1 MASHVSKAREGG
13 VCGLSCHRRTIFTR
27 LLVCLALGLLIPE
40 PESFVSAPG
49 QQRLRGSRSHR
60 QAEGLSKEESEA
72 ALRARIAELEARMS
86 QRVAEQEP
94 GSSSYNQDMYAS
106 EAELMLRDMYNKVV
120 EELRPDLDNVIDARF
135 GKLGEKEYAWKMGDV
150 RSDEN
155 IVRYKR
161 KYEAMGQAISI
172 QEAYMKAFN
181 KAVKVAK
188 KSQAVQDLVEV
199 WKNGKGSWTRKQIR
213 AEADRIIAGD
223 EGYAQL
229 FFKDMLPE
237 VMLDPVQET
246 LSGIASTAL
255 FLVAT
260 FLCLLCLNPPIPSSG
275 E

>member
-1 MASHVSKAREGG
+1 MAPHVSKAREG
-13 VCGLSCHRRTIFTR
+13 VCGLACHRRTIFTR
-27 LLVCLALGLLIPE
+27 LLACLALGLLIPE

-60 QAEGLSKEESEA
+60 QAEGQSKEESEA
-72 ALRARIAELEARMS
+72 ALRARIAELEKRMS

-94 GSSSYNQDMYAS
+94 AGSYNQDMYAS

-120 EELRPDLDNVIDARF
+120 EELRPDLENVIDARF

-150 RSDEN
+150 RSDED

-181 KAVKVAK
+181 KAVKSAK
-188 KSQAVQDLVEV
+188 KSQAVKDLAEV
-199 WKNGKGSWTRKQIR
+199 WKNGKGSWSRKQIR

-223 EGYAQL
+223 DGYAQL

-237 VMLDPVQET
+237 VMLDPVQDT
-246 LSGIASTAL
+246 LNGIASIVL

-260 FLCLLCLNPPIPSSG
+260 LLCLLCLNPPIPSSG